1 MNKEYLKQQVEF
13 ADNTKKVN
21 ALDLSSD
28 QDLTIGLMNLL
39 FIEDYTGAGDLHDMV
54 GEIRGRLMDK
64 IIKKSDKNRLLSE
77 KLLLESMR
85 LNEMGNQESGTT
97 AYELY
102 NQAYGYYSM
111 FWGLNMGLID
121 AGDVNLKN

>member
-1 MNKEYLKQQVEF
+1 MKTDKLKHQVEF
-13 ADNTKKVN
+13 ADNAKKVN

-39 FIEDYTGAGDLHDMV
+39 YIEDYTGAGDLHDMV
-54 GEIRGRLMDK
+54 GEIRGHLMDK

-85 LNEMGNQESGTT
+85 LIVDGDGASGVM
-97 AYELY
+97 AYEKY
-102 NQAYGYYSM
+102 NQAYAIYSM

-121 AGDVNLKN
+121 ATDIDV